1 MVHSWRDWLCLGW
14 DMSPILCGM
23 PTFQNLSMLRYWYA
37 LSLSVNMEM
46 RFCVQVMGTSEL
58 IQTKIHVD
66 HMIDSLARYCSK
78 LERLEFRWDNET
90 LR

>member
-1 MVHSWRDWLCLGW
+1 MMTVV
-14 DMSPILCGM
+14 
-23 PTFQNLSMLRYWYA
+23 LRYGDQIEGLA
-37 LSLSVNMEM
+37 LSGMGHVTDTLWNSYLPKLVNA
-46 RFCVQVMGTSEL
+46 RILVMGTSEQ

-66 HMIDSLARYCSK
+66 HMVDSLARYCPR